1 MNNRLNFILKK
12 PFFVI
17 KYIIFIFKYFKDPF
31 SIISKHLHRNEIQ
44 SVMLRNG
51 KTFNSYG
58 YGSTALSLYR
68 IWGDYEYGIK
78 PKDVAHFKT
87 VIDIGAHI
95 GLFSVFLGY
104 LNPKCRILC
113 FEMDENNYEN
123 LKKNIKN
130 CNLKNVFP
138 FNCAVSE
145 KSELIDYYSGRGS
158 SEFSIKKISFSDE
171 KPLID
176 EDKKSVNQIRSIT
189 LNDIIEKNNLDS
201 IDFLKIDCEGAE
213 YEIIYSTSEDN
224 MKKIKQMGGEYHEFM
239 SNNGNENKVN
249 DLVRHLSNY
258 GNVKIIP
265 MQEGI
270 GLIQY
275 TKK

>member
-1 MNNRLNFILKK
+1 MDNKLTFILKK

-17 KYIIFIFKYFKDPF
+17 RYIIFIFKYFNDPF
-31 SIISKHLHRNEIQ
+31 SILLKHLHGKEIQ
-44 SVMLRNG
+44 SVILRNG

-78 PKDVAHFKT
+78 PKDVANFNT

-104 LNPKCRILC
+104 LNPECKILS
-113 FEMDENNYEN
+113 FEMDENNYKN

-130 CNLKNVFP
+130 CNVKNVFP

-145 KSELIDYYSGRGS
+145 KSELINYYSGRGS

-176 EDKKSVNQIRSIT
+176 ENKKNVDQIKSVT
-189 LNDIIEKNNLDS
+189 LNDIIEKNNLNC

-213 YEIIYSTSEDN
+213 YEIIFSINEDN
-224 MKKIKQMGGEYHEFM
+224 MKKIKQMGGEYHEFI
-239 SNNGNENKVN
+239 STTGNEYKVN
-249 DLVRHLSNY
+249 DLTRHLSDY